1 MKKIKITLTVLLTL
15 FFLSSCNSVK
25 KGLAGS
31 KEKGSD
37 EFLVKKKTP
46 LVMPPDYKILPQPT
60 NAGNAKSEEI
70 DLKKIID
77 QEMNI
82 KKNTKKPQKLN
93 ISLEEFILEK
103 IK

>member
-37 EFLVKKKTP
+37 EFLVKKKH
-46 LVMPPDYKILPQPT
+46 L
-60 NAGNAKSEEI
+60 
-70 DLKKIID
+70 
-77 QEMNI
+77 
-82 KKNTKKPQKLN
+82 
-93 ISLEEFILEK
+93 
-103 IK
+103 